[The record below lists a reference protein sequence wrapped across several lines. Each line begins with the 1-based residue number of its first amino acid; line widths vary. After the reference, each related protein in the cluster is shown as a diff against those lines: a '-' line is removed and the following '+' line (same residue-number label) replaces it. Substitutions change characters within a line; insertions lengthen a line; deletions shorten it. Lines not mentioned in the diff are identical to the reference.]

1 MVVSSSSVPLSQTP
15 KHTLRKKS
23 IRDMLTYI
31 VLGIS
36 AEKRNIMAVQIA
48 IVDYE
53 EIVSGNIEV
62 YQKPINERWNL

>member
-1 MVVSSSSVPLSQTP
+1 
-15 KHTLRKKS
+15 
-23 IRDMLTYI
+23 MLTYI